1 MDFSLQDL
9 ARFLVKAKK
18 NTYAGGGKEIASQR
32 PDFKE
37 LEFIEGDF
45 EYRDSYFGLYQAP
58 GQEVV
63 RYKGKPVWLMAYSG
77 GMKKQ
82 YHKDLDFAEQT
93 FAFLVKALSQVEESK
108 PFRGPDSLKEGD
120 YEYINKV
127 DGDISQ
133 FRGRESILYKG
144 EEVFLHDYIGELV
157 VSK

>member
-1 MDFSLQDL
+1 MGFSLQDL

-18 NTYAGGGKEIASQR
+18 NTYAGDGKEVSSQR
-32 PDFKE
+32 PDFDE

-93 FAFLVKALSQVEESK
+93 YAFLRKVLSQVEESK
-108 PFRGPDSLKEGD
+108 PFRGPDSFKEED

-127 DGDISQ
+127 EGDITQ
-133 FRGRESILYKG
+133 FKGRESILYKG
-144 EEVFLHDYIGELV
+144 EEVFIHDYIGELV